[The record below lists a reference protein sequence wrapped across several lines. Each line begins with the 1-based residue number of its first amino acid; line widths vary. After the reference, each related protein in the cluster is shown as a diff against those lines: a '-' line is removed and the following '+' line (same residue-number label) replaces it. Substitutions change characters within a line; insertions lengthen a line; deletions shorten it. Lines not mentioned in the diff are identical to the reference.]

1 MLNRTTRLRWR
12 RRFRI
17 KRRQVEGISTVA
29 EEHLDRH
36 LFKRIGRL
44 YFVRRFIF
52 TWILLLALLAIVLLS
67 QIRRL
72 GNHYQTLQPVPGG
85 TFVEGMVGSF
95 TNANPIYASSNVDS
109 SVSKLVF
116 SGLFKYDQKHNL
128 VGDLA
133 ESWTVDERGVHY
145 VVKLRPRLLW
155 QDGYPLTAAD
165 IVFTYKSIQNPDAKS
180 PLASSWQGITI
191 TAKDAQTIYFDLP
204 SALSSFP
211 LSMTNGIV
219 PKHLL
224 SGIAASQ
231 LRSVSFNTIK
241 PVGSGPYRWD
251 AVEVSG
257 DTPETRMQ
265 QIALLPNDNYYGGKP
280 LLNKFVI
287 RSFNSDKQLQT
298 SFNNQEL
305 NAMVG
310 LSSTPKELV
319 SKANIYEYNIPL
331 LSEVMVFLKNSNEI
345 LRDTKVRQALTL
357 ATDTTSVYKSLGYPV
372 LAAKGP
378 MLSSQFAYDKALDQ
392 LAYDPLLAG
401 RYLDEA
407 GWKIGAK
414 GIRQKDG
421 KPLTF
426 NLYSQNNPEYTKVT
440 NMLASQ
446 WKSVGVDAQ
455 VVLQPDNELQAT
467 ISYHSYDSLVFGISL
482 GIDPDVFPYW
492 HSSQADPR
500 LQNRLNFSEYKSG
513 VADKSLEAGRTR
525 SDPSIRKVK
534 YRPFLEAWK
543 NDAPA
548 IALYQPRL
556 LYISRGR
563 IFGFDPTSY
572 NSGTDRYSNVDKWM
586 IHEARLQKPRTTK
599 TL

>member
-1 MLNRTTRLRWR
+1 MFNRTTRLRWR
-12 RRFRI
+12 RRFRV

-29 EEHLDRH
+29 EEHFDRH

-52 TWILLLALLAIVLLS
+52 TWILLLTLLAVVLLS

-155 QDGYPLTAAD
+155 QDGYPLTADD

-180 PLASSWQGITI
+180 PLASSWQGITV

-204 SALSSFP
+204 GALSSFP

-224 SGIAASQ
+224 SGITASQ

-257 DTPETRMQ
+257 ETPETRMQ

-310 LSSTPKELV
+310 
-319 SKANIYEYNIPL
+319 
-331 LSEVMVFLKNSNEI
+331 
-345 LRDTKVRQALTL
+345 DTKVRQALTL
-357 ATDTTSVYKSLGYPV
+357 ATDTISIDKSLGYPV
-372 LAAKGP
+372 LAVKGP

-482 GIDPDVFPYW
+482 GNDPDVFPYW

-500 LQNRLNFSEYKSG
+500 LQNRLNFSEYKSA

-534 YRPFLEAWK
+534 YRPFLEAWR

-599 TL
+599 NL